1 MSREIVTKQLQP
13 FFSYLI
19 SSTIE
24 DCCDLESLHYLM
36 TTLLKSRG
44 LSSSLDS
51 SLSVYLASRIK
62 SKMVKDSIVGSE
74 GLVSE
79 LSFLFTNAYLSSDR
93 DFEVDALRALAPNA
107 VSEDS
112 LSRYLERGL
121 SLVNV
126 LSEQKVF
133 MFKASVAR
141 LIQQL
146 EIPHSKVANGGR
158 VALTMLMLSGD
169 LDDEPRKATVIML
182 NDEKE
187 ILSNEQMVNELE
199 GLDDPA

>member
-1 MSREIVTKQLQP
+1 
-13 FFSYLI
+13 
-19 SSTIE
+19 
-24 DCCDLESLHYLM
+24 M

-133 MFKASVAR
+133 MF
-141 LIQQL
+141 
-146 EIPHSKVANGGR
+146 
-158 VALTMLMLSGD
+158 
-169 LDDEPRKATVIML
+169 
-182 NDEKE
+182 
-187 ILSNEQMVNELE
+187 
-199 GLDDPA
+199 

>member
-13 FFSYLI
+13 FFSCLLA
-19 SSTIE
+19 STIE

-44 LSSSLDS
+44 LSSSFDS

-62 SKMVKDSIVGSE
+62 NKMARDAICGSE
-74 GLVSE
+74 GLASE
-79 LSFLFTNAYLSSDR
+79 LNFLFTNSHTSSDS

-107 VSEDS
+107 VSEDA
-112 LSRYLERGL
+112 LSCYLEKGL
-121 SLVNV
+121 SLANV
-126 LSEQKVF
+126 LGEQKVF
-133 MFKASVAR
+133 MFKASVSR

-146 EIPHSKVANGGR
+146 EIPYSDIASGGR

-169 LDDEPRKATVIML
+169 LDDQPRKATVIML
-182 NDEKE
+182 NEEKE
-187 ILSNEQMVNELE
+187 ILSKEQMIKDLE
-199 GLDDPA
+199 DLDDPA